1 MISDGE
7 LLLIVFHHFI
17 FTSAS
22 LTLMFK
28 KRRNWLLS
36 SFLSEKKNENFQLH
50 RQSSSNSPLIVSARQ
65 ITDFTVQIHPWRADP
80 DLTHIS
86 PTDR

>member
-1 MISDGE
+1 MISDRE

-22 LTLMFK
+22 VTLMFE

-36 SFLSEKKNENFQLH
+36 SFLSEKKNENFQLAS
-50 RQSSSNSPLIVSARQ
+50 Q
-65 ITDFTVQIHPWRADP
+65 TVVF
-80 DLTHIS
+80 
-86 PTDR
+86 